1 MSIIATRS
9 GEIIESSISSPTSMN
24 GKIEVF
30 HPVETGAIN
39 PSSAQGTL
47 RDFINGDVS
56 NRILRAFPS
65 NDHLHINP
73 LLDATDYDFSLT
85 RTIEL
90 DDGQGTLRDYPPRLK
105 QGDTP
110 NVMAVMSN
118 NTHQGYN
125 TYGVAITNDI
135 ALQGQNVQTVTLFWK
150 VVHKTFSQDKTPVDT
165 YAPTTNEPT
174 TLTYEEVDP
183 SLFSVYITNNGGI
196 TYESVSYLQPV
207 SFSVLAQNVTIAF
220 VNRSDRDAYILTYGI
235 MY

>member
-9 GEIIESSISSPTSMN
+9 GEIIESSISVPTNMN

-30 HPVETGAIN
+30 HPVETGVID
-39 PSSAQGTL
+39 PSSSQGTL
-47 RDFINGDVS
+47 RDFVNGTVTD
-56 NRILRAFPS
+56 RILNAFPS
-65 NDHLHINP
+65 NKYLHLNP
-73 LLDATDYDFSLT
+73 LLDATDYDFDFNTS
-85 RTIEL
+85 IEL
-90 DDGQGTLRDYPPRLK
+90 DDGQGTLRVYPTRIK

-125 TYGVAITNDI
+125 TYGVALTNTI
-135 ALQGQNVQTVTLFWK
+135 ALQSQNVQTVTLFWK
-150 VVHKTFSQDKTPVDT
+150 VVHKTFTQDKTPVDT
-165 YAPTTNEPT
+165 YATTTNDPSN
-174 TLTYEEVDP
+174 LTYEEVDP